1 MISAKP
7 HKILS
12 PSTLSLYVIDS
23 KKFTLIRTI
32 TSSMIQDFS
41 ISPSSTYVIIW
52 EKPSQMADGEAA
64 KNLKIFRI
72 KDGELLASFVQKH
85 PTNWAPQ
92 WSDEEEVMARN
103 VTNEIQFYNG
113 HDLGSGIRSKL
124 FLQNLSRFS
133 LSPGKS
139 PCRIV
144 VFVPENK
151 GAPAIVR
158 LYNMNSPDTV
168 LAHKTFYKADK
179 IRFVWSRTGNDVLI
193 LTSTDVDATGKS
205 YYGETNLY
213 LLSSTGFD
221 CRLGF
226 EKEGPLFDV
235 AWNPNGREFV
245 AIYGCKFRSIRKL
258 CHTNSSD
265 RCSSL

>member
-1 MISAKP
+1 
-7 HKILS
+7 
-12 PSTLSLYVIDS
+12 
-23 KKFTLIRTI
+23 
-32 TSSMIQDFS
+32 MIQDVS

-52 EKPSQMADGEAA
+52 EKPGQTAGGEAT
-64 KNLKIFRI
+64 KNLKIFRV

-85 PTNWAPQ
+85 PANWAPQ
-92 WSDEEEVMARN
+92 WSDDEEVMARN

-113 HDLGSGIRSKL
+113 HDLGSGIQSKL
-124 FLQNLSRFS
+124 FLQNLSTFS

-144 VFVPENK
+144 AFVPENK
-151 GAPAIVR
+151 GAPAMVR
-158 LYNMNSPDTV
+158 LYNMSSPNTA

-179 IRFVWSRTGNDVLI
+179 IRFIWSRTGNDVLV

-235 AWNPNGREFV
+235 AWNPNGKEF
-245 AIYGCKFRSIRKL
+245 AATYGCKFRDIGKVYR
-258 CHTNSSD
+258 TNLSNRYPSLQCLPSS
-265 RCSSL
+265 